1 MKHVIL
7 LLAAGLICH
16 AQTCPSPKFPGPATP
31 IDTSTCTLEGNG
43 GAETNQNEAK
53 NNFCPTTTAA
63 SPLKISD
70 LVALQ
75 KKVQTNKSIPFGNP
89 SNHPQTTQHGPATDR
104 APLQALG
111 EGKEVTL
118 LGFVKIARQE
128 GKESVNCTTHVP
140 DEAIFHDI
148 HVSIVGKAN
157 QAECTGVVAEMVPRH
172 RFADWTV
179 VKLTEIAAAGLPVR
193 VTGQLMFDSSHSP
206 CQGSSPIHGDPS
218 RASLWEVHPIY
229 KFEVC
234 TQGKCSTGSGWVP
247 LETWTKPE

>member
-1 MKHVIL
+1 MKNVFL
-7 LLAAGLICH
+7 LLAAGLSCH
-16 AQTCPSPKFPGPATP
+16 AQTCPNPRFPGPPTP
-31 IDTSTCTLEGNG
+31 IDTSTCAVAGNG

-53 NNFCPTTTAA
+53 NNFCPTSTAA
-63 SPLKISD
+63 APMKISD

-75 KKVQTNKSIPFGNP
+75 KQVQKNKNIPFGNF
-89 SNHPQTTQHGPATDR
+89 NGHPLTTQPGPATDR

-128 GKESVNCTTHVP
+128 GKESVNCTTNVP
-140 DEAIFHDI
+140 DEPIFHDI
-148 HVSIVGKAN
+148 HVSVVSKAN

-179 VKLTEIAAAGLPVR
+179 VKLTEIAAAAMPVR
-193 VTGQLMFDSSHSP
+193 ITGQLMFDSSHSP
-206 CQGSSPIHGDPS
+206 CQGSTAIQGDPA

-234 TQGKCSTGSGWVP
+234 TTGTCSSGTGWVP
-247 LETWTKPE
+247 LETWTKP